1 MLKIRSEKANNI
13 MHERVR
19 DIAVKIK
26 GLRLLSGT
34 TEDAMALRMGIS
46 RENLHRYE
54 SGEDD
59 IPVSLLYEMSDMYG
73 VDMTEI
79 LTGVSP
85 KLHDVCYIRNGEGLE
100 IERYDQ
106 YRFQSL
112 AYTCA
117 NRKIEPLLV

>member
-1 MLKIRSEKANNI
+1 

-112 AYTCA
+112 AYTYA